1 MTQLYTRSGTEYTGK
16 VELNAKGK
24 PTYTYDVACT
34 RCHVIN
40 GQRLW
45 VMGMMNGK
53 PYSHT
58 GFDCWTCGNTGVTS
72 TKTAPLYTAEQVAKL
87 NATADKRQAT
97 RQAKYQAE
105 QAKVAAE
112 RAEKEAAYRAQHA
125 DFLAKIATLCTG
137 NGSDFW
143 DRMAADLLMA
153 FRSPSERQIALVDAE
168 IAKRQQNATSAHI
181 GTIGDRVEI
190 VGKIERIVDIETPFG
205 IKTINTI
212 RCNNGNVVIY
222 RGNYLGS
229 KDEPVHMMATVVEHG
244 ERDGVK
250 RTIVQRPKIISK

>member
-16 VELNAKGK
+16 VQLNAKGK

-40 GQRLW
+40 GQRLY

-53 PYSHT
+53 PYSLT
-58 GFDCWTCGNTGVTS
+58 GFDCWKCGNTGVTS

-87 NATADKRQAT
+87 NAAADKRKAAHQAI
-97 RQAKYQAE
+97 YQAE
-105 QAKVAAE
+105 ARKYAAE

-168 IAKRQQNATSAHI
+168 IAKRQQNATSAYI
-181 GTIGDRVEI
+181 GALSDRIEI
-190 VGKIERIVDIETPFG
+190 VGKIERVITTESFYG
-205 IKTINTI
+205 IKHINII
-212 RCNNGNVVIY
+212 RCNDGNVVLY
-222 RGNYLGS
+222 RGNYLGG
-229 KDEPVHMMATVVEHG
+229 KDDSVHIMATVAEHT
-244 ERDGVK
+244 EYNGVK
-250 RTIVQRPKIISK
+250 QTIVQRPKNI

>member
-1 MTQLYTRSGTEYTGK
+1 MTQLFTRSGTEYTGEVK
-16 VELNAKGK
+16 TSLKGK
-24 PTYTYDVACT
+24 PTYTYKVSCN
-34 RCHVIN
+34 RCCEIN
-40 GQRLW
+40 GQRMW
-45 VMGMMNGK
+45 IMGIENGR

-58 GFDCWTCGNTGVTS
+58 GFDCWACGNTGFTS
-72 TKTAPLYTAEQVAKL
+72 IKTAPLYTAEQLAKL
-87 NATADKRQAT
+87 DAAADKRQVA

-153 FRSPSERQIALVDAE
+153 FRSPSKRQIALVDGE
-168 IAKRQQNATSAHI
+168 LVKRQQNATSVHI
-181 GTIGDRVEI
+181 GTIGDRIEI
-190 VGKIERIVDIETPFG
+190 EGTIERVVSVKTQFG
-205 IKTINTI
+205 IMNVNVI
-212 RCNNGNVVIY
+212 RCANGNVVVY

-229 KDEPVHMMATVVEHG
+229 KSEPVHMMATIAEHTEYNG
-244 ERDGVK
+244 IK
-250 RTIVQRPKIISK
+250 QTIVQRPKII

>member
-1 MTQLYTRSGTEYTGK
+1 MTQLYTRSGTEYTGN
-16 VELNAKGK
+16 VQFNAKGK

-40 GQRLW
+40 GQRLY
-45 VMGMMNGK
+45 VMGMLNGK
-53 PYSHT
+53 PYSRT
-58 GFDCWTCGNTGVTS
+58 GFDCWACGNTGVTS
-72 TKTAPLYTAEQVAKL
+72 TKTAPLYTAEQLSKL
-87 NATADKRQAT
+87 NATADKRQAE
-97 RQAKYQAE
+97 RQAKHEAAQALAAKE
-105 QAKVAAE
+105 QADKLAAFK
-112 RAEKEAAYRAQHA
+112 AEHA
-125 DFLAKIATLCTG
+125 EFC
-137 NGSDFW
+137 
-143 DRMAADLLMA
+143 ADLNGLTGEFWNG
-153 FRSPSERQIALVDAE
+153 FRDGFYKRLQAPTERQIALVKGE
-168 IAKRQQNATSAHI
+168 IVKRQQNAVSAHI
-181 GTIGDRVEI
+181 GAIGDRVEI
-190 VGKIERIVDIETPFG
+190 VGKIERIVDIDTPFG

>member
-40 GQRLW
+40 GQRLY

-53 PYSHT
+53 PYSRT

-87 NATADKRQAT
+87 NATADKRQAA
-97 RQAKYQAE
+97 RQAKHQAE

-168 IAKRQQNATSAHI
+168 VAKRQQNATSAYI
-181 GTIGDRVEI
+181 GAVSDRIEI
-190 VGKIERIVDIETPFG
+190 VGTIERVITTESFYG
-205 IKTINTI
+205 IKRINII
-212 RCNNGNVVIY
+212 RCNDGNVVLY
-222 RGNYLGS
+222 RGNYIGG
-229 KDEPVHMMATVVEHG
+229 KDDSVHIMATVAEHTVYN
-244 ERDGVK
+244 GVK
-250 RTIVQRPKIISK
+250 QTIVQRPKHVS